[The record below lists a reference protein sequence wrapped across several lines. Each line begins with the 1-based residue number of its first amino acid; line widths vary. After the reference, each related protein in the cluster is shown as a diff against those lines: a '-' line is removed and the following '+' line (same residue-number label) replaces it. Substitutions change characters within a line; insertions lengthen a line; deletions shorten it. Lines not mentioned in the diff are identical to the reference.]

1 MNKITGI
8 SLVLISLPLY
18 IFAQDSESTGII
30 LFKYGVLPFSLF
42 ISALIASSMYA
53 YKDKRDEKTILR
65 IVAWILTAMNTVLGF
80 KWLFMFLGGIYSMIT
95 GEPEMGYQ
103 KLIILSTFVFGGFMP
118 LYIMIRAELRFKK
131 YD

>member
-8 SLVLISLPLY
+8 SLALILLPFY
-18 IFAQDSESTGII
+18 VFAQDSESIVLI

-42 ISALIASSMYA
+42 ISALIASSIYS

-65 IVAWILTAMNTVLGF
+65 IVAWILTAMNTFLGF
-80 KWLFMFLGGIYSMIT
+80 KWLFMFLGGLYSLIT
-95 GEPEMGYQ
+95 GEPEMGFQ

-131 YD
+131 SG